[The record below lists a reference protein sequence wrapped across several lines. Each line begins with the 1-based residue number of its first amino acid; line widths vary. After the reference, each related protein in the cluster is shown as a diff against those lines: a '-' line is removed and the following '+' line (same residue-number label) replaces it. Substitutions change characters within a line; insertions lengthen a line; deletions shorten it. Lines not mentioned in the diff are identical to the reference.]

1 MKITTKNVMEI
12 NATKDERIHLEI
24 TNDMLGEV
32 LNYFENIIGNLR
44 EGIIFTIPPLVKL
57 SMRKKSCGRE
67 VFSSSFL
74 IILFWKFGL
83 NFLSENQN
91 PKAD

>member
-44 EGIIFTIPPLVKL
+44 EGIILYNPTTGEIANEEEIMRARGVLQFFLDNPLL
-57 SMRKKSCGRE
+57 EIRFE
-67 VFSSSFL
+67 FS
-74 IILFWKFGL
+74 K
-83 NFLSENQN
+83 
-91 PKAD
+91 

>member
-44 EGIIFTIPPLVKL
+44 EGIIFYNPTTGEIVNEEEIMRARGVLQFFLDNPLL
-57 SMRKKSCGRE
+57 EIRFE
-67 VFSSSFL
+67 FS
-74 IILFWKFGL
+74 K
-83 NFLSENQN
+83 
-91 PKAD
+91 

>member
-44 EGIIFTIPPLVKL
+44 EGIILYNPTSGDIVNEEEIMRARGVLQFFLDNPLL
-57 SMRKKSCGRE
+57 EIRFE
-67 VFSSSFL
+67 FS
-74 IILFWKFGL
+74 K
-83 NFLSENQN
+83 
-91 PKAD
+91 

>member
-44 EGIIFTIPPLVKL
+44 EGIILYNPTTGEIVNEEEIMRAQGVLQFFLDNPLL
-57 SMRKKSCGRE
+57 EIRFE
-67 VFSSSFL
+67 FS
-74 IILFWKFGL
+74 K
-83 NFLSENQN
+83 
-91 PKAD
+91 

>member
-44 EGIIFTIPPLVKL
+44 EGIIFCNPTTGEIVNEEEIMRARGVLQFFLDNPLL
-57 SMRKKSCGRE
+57 EIRFE
-67 VFSSSFL
+67 FS
-74 IILFWKFGL
+74 K
-83 NFLSENQN
+83 
-91 PKAD
+91 

>member
-44 EGIIFTIPPLVKL
+44 EGIILYNPTTGEIVNEEEIMRARGVLQFFLDNPLL
-57 SMRKKSCGRE
+57 EIRFE
-67 VFSSSFL
+67 FS
-74 IILFWKFGL
+74 K
-83 NFLSENQN
+83 
-91 PKAD
+91 

>member
-32 LNYFENIIGNLR
+32 LNYFEDIIGNLR
-44 EGIIFTIPPLVKL
+44 EGIILYSPTTGEIVNEEEIMRARGVLQFFLDNPLL
-57 SMRKKSCGRE
+57 EIRFE
-67 VFSSSFL
+67 FS
-74 IILFWKFGL
+74 K
-83 NFLSENQN
+83 
-91 PKAD
+91 

>member
-12 NATKDERIHLEI
+12 NATNDERIHLEI

-44 EGIIFTIPPLVKL
+44 EGIILYNPTTGEIVNEEEIMRARGGLQFFLDNPLL
-57 SMRKKSCGRE
+57 EFRFE
-67 VFSSSFL
+67 FS
-74 IILFWKFGL
+74 K
-83 NFLSENQN
+83 
-91 PKAD
+91 

>member
-1 MKITTKNVMEI
+1 MKITTKNMMEI

-44 EGIIFTIPPLVKL
+44 EGIIFCNPTTGEIVNEEEIMRARGVLQFFLDNPLL
-57 SMRKKSCGRE
+57 EIRFE
-67 VFSSSFL
+67 FS
-74 IILFWKFGL
+74 K
-83 NFLSENQN
+83 
-91 PKAD
+91 